1 MVCHYFF
8 LKTSCWL
15 GFSTGLFLGAYV
27 SLLFFFFPLPQ
38 LFILVPFHVELRRV
52 ASPSVSPLI
61 RIIESLRLGKT
72 TKITNPSPSPP
83 CPLPTSLSA
92 TSPRLWD
99 TSRDGDPTTPCAT
112 VPLPHRSLG
121 EGIVP
126 NSQPEPP
133 LAQHQA
139 IPPRPV
145 ALTWEK
151 RLTPISLQP
160 PSRSL

>member
-1 MVCHYFF
+1 MCTLGIHLSSPWQADFF
-8 LKTSCWL
+8 SKPAGGLLCSAL
-15 GFSTGLFLGAYV
+15 TGE
-27 SLLFFFFPLPQ
+27 Q
-38 LFILVPFHVELRRV
+38 QVPKRKNLSRKEIV
-52 ASPSVSPLI
+52 
-61 RIIESLRLGKT
+61 ESLRLEKT
-72 TKITNPSPSPP
+72 SQITKPNPTPP

-133 LAQHQA
+133 LAQRQA